1 MQAKPFLFLF
11 RFRFVFFLLI
21 YVLGFLA
28 PWNLLHHVDSKR
40 DTWSWLM
47 VQTSTHTSINFQN
60 SAILFLAL
68 GTVLAL
74 AAALLRTWAS
84 AYMRPEVVHDHT
96 LHGARV
102 VAAGPYRFVRN
113 PLYLA
118 TFLHTLVLAL
128 LMPPTGALFAIIA
141 VALLELVL
149 ISRKELF
156 LSAQLGQPYLDYKS
170 QVPSIFPSVSPRAA
184 SDSTTPN
191 WPAAMVG
198 EIYYWG
204 VFVTFA
210 FFGRQYNAMPLLRG
224 VLISLGLSLIV
235 RAILPR
241 PQQQTPAPDQP

>member
-1 MQAKPFLFLF
+1 MQAKPFLF

-47 VQTSTHTSINFQN
+47 VLTSTHTSINFQN

-68 GTVLAL
+68 GTALAL
-74 AAALLRTWAS
+74 IAALLRTWAA
-84 AYMRPEVVHDHT
+84 AYMSPEIVHDQA
-96 LHGARV
+96 LHGAQV
-102 VAAGPYRFVRN
+102 VAAGPYRRTRN

-118 TFLHTLVLAL
+118 TFIHTLALAL
-128 LMPPTGALFAIIA
+128 LMPPTGALFAILA

-149 ISRKELF
+149 ISREELF
-156 LSAQLGQPYLDYKS
+156 LTAQLGQPYLDYKS
-170 QVPSIFPSVSPRAA
+170 QVPSIFPAISPRVA
-184 SDSTTPN
+184 SSFTSASWPN
-191 WPAAMVG
+191 AMLG

-241 PQQQTPAPDQP
+241 PQQQIPAPPQA